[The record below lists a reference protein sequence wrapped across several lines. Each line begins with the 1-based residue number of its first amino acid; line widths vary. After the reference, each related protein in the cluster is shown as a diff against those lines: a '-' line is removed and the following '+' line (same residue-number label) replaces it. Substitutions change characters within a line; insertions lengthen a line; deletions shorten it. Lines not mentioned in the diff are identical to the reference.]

1 MVAKRSK
8 RFGYMYTPASCSHRP
23 DRSLN
28 LAKELSSFPYHQ
40 PASGRKALVCRR
52 EAAMAEELVDSR
64 TED

>member
-1 MVAKRSK
+1 MVAKRSN
-8 RFGYMYTPASCSHRP
+8 RFGCMYTPACSHRP

-28 LAKELSSFPYHQ
+28 LAEELSSFPYHQ
-40 PASGRKALVCRR
+40 LASGRKALVCRR